1 MYKYF
6 IKLDGFVNNIDR
18 LARNMGISIG
28 ELSRR
33 IDMQPHTLRRYARNE
48 SQPKPDLAIKIA
60 SVFGVDP
67 AEVLGFA
74 VAEANPLAKIPLYGS
89 AEGGLGAD
97 ITDMDR
103 AIDHIDRPPFLLS
116 ATNAYA
122 IYVVGESMF
131 PRFKSGEILYVDP
144 ALPLKRAS
152 DCIIQ
157 LADKLK
163 LTCIVKEFV
172 KTDETHVFVRQLN
185 PDKEISL
192 AKEQVTSIHMVRG
205 IYIT

>member
-1 MYKYF
+1 MCKYF

-89 AEGGLGAD
+89 AEAGLGSD

-103 AIDHIDRPPFLLS
+103 AIDHIDRPSFLLS
-116 ATNAYA
+116 ATNAYSV
-122 IYVVGESMF
+122 YVVGESMF
-131 PRFKSGEILYVDP
+131 PRFRSGEILYIDP

-157 LADKLK
+157 LADGLK
-163 LTCIVKEFV
+163 LTCIVKEYV
-172 KTDETHVFVRQLN
+172 KTDETRVFVRQLN

>member
-1 MYKYF
+1 
-6 IKLDGFVNNIDR
+6 VNNIEK
-18 LARNMGISIG
+18 LARTMGISIG
-28 ELSRR
+28 ELARR

-74 VAEANPLAKIPLYGS
+74 VAESNPLAKIPLYGS
-89 AEGGLGAD
+89 AEAGVGSD

-116 ATNAYA
+116 ATSAYA
-122 IYVVGESMF
+122 VYVVGESMV

-144 ALPLKRAS
+144 AVPIRRGA

-157 LADKLK
+157 LADNLK
-163 LTCIVKEFV
+163 LSCIVKEYV
-172 KTDETHVFVRQLN
+172 KATDTDITVKQFN
-185 PDKEISL
+185 PDKQITIPKSR
-192 AKEQVTSIHMVRG
+192 VTSIHLVRG
-205 IYIT
+205 SYIT

>member
-1 MYKYF
+1 MCKF
-6 IKLDGFVNNIDR
+6 LFELVVFVNSIDR

-89 AEGGLGAD
+89 VEAGLGSD

-116 ATNAYA
+116 ATNAYSV
-122 IYVVGESMF
+122 YVVGESMF
-131 PRFKSGEILYVDP
+131 PRFKSGEILYIDP

-157 LADKLK
+157 LADGLK
-163 LTCIVKEFV
+163 LTCIVKEYV
-172 KTDETHVFVRQLN
+172 KTDETYVFVRQLN

-192 AKEQVTSIHMVRG
+192 SKTEVTSIHMVRG